1 MKLIRRGKIV
11 LEHEILEGYALVIE
25 HDRIKDIIKEDVA
38 DDLHVEEVFDA
49 CGGYITPGFIDIHSD
64 YIEKMAAPRKTSVMD
79 MQLAVYEFE
88 KECCSHGITTMFHS
102 VSMLDNELGTP
113 MRNPENVKKLVEI
126 IEESHSQL
134 HLIHNRFHMRFE
146 IDNFTQ
152 FPLIM

>member
-1 MKLIRRGKIV
+1 
-11 LEHEILEGYALVIE
+11 
-25 HDRIKDIIKEDVA
+25 
-38 DDLHVEEVFDA
+38 
-49 CGGYITPGFIDIHSD
+49 
-64 YIEKMAAPRKTSVMD
+64 MD

-152 FPLIM
+152 FPLMMEYLKKWVCASSFFYGSYPWTGTVSRFGNI